1 MICVYFIVEI
11 SPKEKMLLTRRV
23 ALLGLLCL
31 FAIVG
36 YGQDL
41 RYTPKNPAFG
51 GNTFNYQWLLS
62 GAQAQNGL
70 TDVSAARTSSSRTSS
85 SRSTTLDDFTE
96 SLNRQLLNSIT
107 RQLFDLQIGNGGL
120 TEGSY
125 SLGNFQVDVV
135 EGADGVII
143 TIVDIVNGGT
153 TEVVVPYF

>member
-1 MICVYFIVEI
+1 
-11 SPKEKMLLTRRV
+11 MLRPSRKLLV
-23 ALLGLLCL
+23 LPFALLAIGCL
-31 FAIVG
+31 A
-36 YGQDL
+36 QDL
-41 RYTPKNPAFG
+41 TYTPKNPAFG
-51 GNTFNYQWLLS
+51 GNTFNYQWMLS

-70 TDVSAARTSSSRTSS
+70 VDPGAASRTTTRTSTSR
-85 SRSTTLDDFTE
+85 RTTLDDFTE

-125 SLGNFQVDVV
+125 ALGNFQVDVV